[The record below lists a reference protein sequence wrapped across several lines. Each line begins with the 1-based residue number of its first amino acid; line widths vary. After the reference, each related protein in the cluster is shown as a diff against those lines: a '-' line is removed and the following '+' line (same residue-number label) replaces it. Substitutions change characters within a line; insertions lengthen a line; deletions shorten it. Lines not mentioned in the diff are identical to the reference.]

1 VTGRTIALTIV
12 GFLVGMLAAGGIGV
26 RVIEEVRA
34 EDDATSLPAEN
45 VSSTPPSSETLI
57 ASSFVVPTAIVGTG
71 SSVGIEYEIFS
82 VAPTASLESAGAPTL
97 YPRSWT
103 LVTEGGTV
111 DGGPADL
118 GAGVAL
124 FELPDGTDAGSIL
137 GAEIVDPL
145 VAYPLDVLFDLSEES
160 PSAVIAPGVRAQLVS
175 ISRGGEATVVQFAL
189 IAVDPIDLAFTVEGV
204 GPGWSSGQ
212 IPASGSTVELLWVGD
227 ELPDV
232 MTFRAAGIEWVQ
244 LEGVYPVSLEGL

>member
-160 PSAVIAPGVRAQLVS
+160 PSAVIVPGVRTQLVS
-175 ISRGGEATVVQFAL
+175 ISRDGEATVVTL
-189 IAVDPIDLAFTVEGV
+189 ELTAVDPIDLAFTVEGV
-204 GPGWSSGQ
+204 GPGWSFVRVQ
-212 IPASGSTVELLWVGD
+212 ASGSVVELLWVGD
-227 ELPDV
+227 GAPDV
-232 MTFRAAGIEWVQ
+232 MTFRAAGIEWVE
-244 LEGVYPVSLEGL
+244 LEGVYSVSLEEL